1 MPRSV
6 AKRNIK
12 PVSPKGSQPRIL
24 TGRTVADAGGLKTD
38 SLEKNLVLGR
48 TEGKRRKEQSRG

>member
-1 MPRSV
+1 MPCTV

-12 PVSPKGSQPRIL
+12 PVKPKGSQPRIL
-24 TGRTVADAGGLKTD
+24 IGRTVADAGALKTD

-48 TEGKRRKEQSRG
+48 IEGKRRKEQSGG